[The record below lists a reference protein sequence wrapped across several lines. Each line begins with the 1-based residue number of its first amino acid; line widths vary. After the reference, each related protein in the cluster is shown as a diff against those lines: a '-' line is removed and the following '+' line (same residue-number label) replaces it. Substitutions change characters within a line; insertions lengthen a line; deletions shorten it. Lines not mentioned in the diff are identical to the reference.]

1 MQLLPLSAVFR
12 HARLCNVRRVAAVLT
27 PSGSTWL
34 PHRFSI
40 SATTQRRGYASE
52 VPQPQGPS
60 SSLKPKAHT
69 PLRRTASDSLSIR
82 TNPKPTQSEIQPI
95 STLATAE
102 RYLLTRLRTRLPSA
116 LGARPL
122 HDAYWVPK
130 WSSSG
135 GRGGEGKREGEVFIF
150 GNGSFVCWGLAEED
164 AVLFRRD
171 VLIPANAEVGTLAEP
186 ETEELDFA
194 TDPSECVLFSFFPR
208 PSLNAPFASS
218 NVLFYFL
225 SM

>member
-1 MQLLPLSAVFR
+1 MFR
-12 HARLCNVRRVAAVLT
+12 FRPARLCNLWSVNSA
-27 PSGSTWL
+27 SGSTWFR
-34 PHRFSI
+34 HRFI
-40 SATTQRRGYASE
+40 PRRGYASE
-52 VPQPQGPS
+52 WTPPPQGSSSSSSS

-130 WSSSG
+130 WCGNGDGDG
-135 GRGGEGKREGEVFIF
+135 GNGDGGKREGEVFIF
-150 GNGSFVCWGLAEED
+150 RNGSFVCWGLTEED
-164 AVLFRRD
+164 AVRFRRD
-171 VLIPANAEVGTLAEP
+171 VLMPANAEVGTLAEP
-186 ETEELDFA
+186 ETEELEFA
-194 TDPSECVLFSFFPR
+194 TDPSECVSSKPCSSLLLSFNFFFFNFHN
-208 PSLNAPFASS
+208 LIFGC
-218 NVLFYFL
+218 
-225 SM
+225 